1 MRKENWKPIAD
12 FEAYEVSDLGRVRRR
27 LPGQATRVG
36 HILTLNTDKD
46 GYHYVNIAKIGQKYR
61 TKKIHRLVAE
71 AFIPNPLNLPE
82 VNHKGKKK
90 DNRAHRL
97 EWRSRQGHAQDQALR
112 EQQGTGVCFDKRS
125 GKYKAKFSPA
135 PRKIKWLGTFTT
147 KKEALAARKSAL
159 KSMPYIL

>member
-1 MRKENWKPIAD
+1 MTEHWKTIAD

-36 HILTLNTDKD
+36 HILKPNTDKY
-46 GYHYVNIAKIGQKYR
+46 GYYYVNIANRGQR
-61 TKKIHRLVAE
+61 TKTKKVHRLVAE
-71 AFIPNPLNLPE
+71 AFIPNLLNLPE

-90 DNRAHRL
+90 NNRAHRL

-112 EQQGTGVCFDKRS
+112 EQQGIGVCFDKRS

-135 PRKIKWLGTFTT
+135 PNKITWLGTFGT
-147 KKEALAARKSAL
+147 KKEALTARKAAL
-159 KSMPYIL
+159 KSMPYIV